1 MRPTRA
7 RLDTPTMS
15 SQPTA
20 PLISQPTGRGR
31 AVAEAGEGSYSR
43 PGGHPWANVVRWEM
57 RPRIFLRTTEF
68 SWQEGHT
75 AHATEADARR
85 YARGI
90 LHDVYEDFMR
100 NVLAMPV
107 IVGRKTA
114 KERFAGAQ
122 NTMTCEGIMRDG
134 KALQMGTSHELGQ
147 RFSRAFNISYSS
159 AEGATELCWT
169 TSWGASTRMLGGLI
183 MCHGDDF
190 GLVLPPALAP
200 IQAVV
205 VVVKDADGGVTRAAS
220 ALVDELKGRG
230 VRVRLDDNVE
240 HGFGWR
246 ATEWDLQGV
255 PIRVEL
261 GPRDLAETAVVLYR
275 RDTRDKHRV
284 GIDGVVDEVQRLT
297 GRIQM
302 DMLEA
307 ATARRDAFIS
317 DCTTLDQARDVAQAG
332 VARLPWEL
340 VGPAGEEDLAASG
353 LTVRCLQR
361 SDGALPDTDD
371 DAGAIAYIA
380 RAY

>member
-1 MRPTRA
+1 
-7 RLDTPTMS
+7 
-15 SQPTA
+15 
-20 PLISQPTGRGR
+20 
-31 AVAEAGEGSYSR
+31 
-43 PGGHPWANVVRWEM
+43 
-57 RPRIFLRTTEF
+57 
-68 SWQEGHT
+68 
-75 AHATEADARR
+75 
-85 YARGI
+85 
-90 LHDVYEDFMR
+90 
-100 NVLAMPV
+100 
-107 IVGRKTA
+107 
-114 KERFAGAQ
+114 
-122 NTMTCEGIMRDG
+122 
-134 KALQMGTSHELGQ
+134 
-147 RFSRAFNISYSS
+147 
-159 AEGATELCWT
+159 
-169 TSWGASTRMLGGLI
+169 MLGGLI

-261 GPRDLAETAVVLYR
+261 GPRDLAETTVVLYR

-284 GIDGVVDEVQRLT
+284 GIDGVVDQVQRLT

-317 DCTTLDQARDVAQAG
+317 DCTTLDQARNVAQAG

-340 VGPAGEEDLAASG
+340 VGPSGEEDLAASG